1 MNLFSHPRLLRNL
14 PAQRSLARVARSR
27 FLGALG
33 PAPALC
39 RLIRKLMLM
48 DRHRRAIF
56 FQAFFVVGGARV
68 LLVMMPMRKA
78 RPLMPMLARVAAP
91 RPKPTALDELLWAL
105 SAANRRVSGAC
116 LSNALAAEA
125 LLARYGYMPVLRI
138 GATLTTGT
146 LTAHAWVEHGG
157 EVVIGGPE
165 SVVRQY
171 SPFPNL
177 DAFNTSGLKT

>member
-1 MNLFSHPRLLRNL
+1 MSFFDQPRVLRKFVDID
-14 PAQRSLARVARSR
+14 RRRR
-27 FLGALG
+27 
-33 PAPALC
+33 
-39 RLIRKLMLM
+39 RLVL
-48 DRHRRAIF
+48 
-56 FQAFFVVGGARV
+56 QAFVVVAASRV
-68 LLVMMPMRKA
+68 LLAIMPLRKV
-78 RPLMPMLARVAAP
+78 RPLMPALARVVIR
-91 RPKPTALDELLWAL
+91 RPKPTALAELVWAL

-116 LSNALAAEA
+116 LSNALAAES
-125 LLARYGYMPVLRI
+125 LLARYGYTPVLRI

-146 LTAHAWVEHGG
+146 LTAHAWVEHDG